1 MSLLQIE
8 EKDGER
14 EGEERER
21 ARVSEQDRVA
31 GRDGS
36 SAVRQEQ
43 AASLLRLSLSEQE
56 RDTHSQGDFVAHQ
69 PLSLP
74 AMAILYRHTHTH
86 THTDRH
92 HRERERESRKGE
104 SRESRFPGSS
114 TIDCWTALARRIHPP
129 VQWLAYPGRSIYV
142 QIHWSKQVGW
152 WGEMSTMPEGT
163 GS

>member
-14 EGEERER
+14 EGEERET

-43 AASLLRLSLSEQE
+43 ASLRLSLSEQQ

-74 AMAILYRHTHTH
+74 AMAILYRLTHTH
-86 THTDRH
+86 TPIATTERGSE
-92 HRERERESRKGE
+92 RAERERAERAAS
-104 SRESRFPGSS
+104 PDPAPS
-114 TIDCWTALARRIHPP
+114 TAC
-129 VQWLAYPGRSIYV
+129 
-142 QIHWSKQVGW
+142 
-152 WGEMSTMPEGT
+152 
-163 GS
+163 